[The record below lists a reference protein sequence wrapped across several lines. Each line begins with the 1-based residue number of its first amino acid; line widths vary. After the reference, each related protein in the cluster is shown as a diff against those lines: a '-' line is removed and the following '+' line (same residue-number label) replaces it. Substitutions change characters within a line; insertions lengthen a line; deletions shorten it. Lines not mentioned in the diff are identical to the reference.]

1 MLSRY
6 DIVLVA
12 FPFTDGPAAKPRPAL
27 VITTSDR
34 HGDVLLAF
42 ISSNISGPTATDEL
56 DIPAEQPGFSDTGLK
71 VSSRLR
77 LSRMTTLAL
86 PLVKRRIGRLPLALQ
101 TNCQQVL
108 QRVIC
113 GQG

>member
-1 MLSRY
+1 MLSR
-6 DIVLVA
+6 
-12 FPFTDGPAAKPRPAL
+12 
-27 VITTSDR
+27 
-34 HGDVLLAF
+34 
-42 ISSNISGPTATDEL
+42 SNISGPTASDEL

-71 VSSRLR
+71 ASSRLR

-86 PLVKRRIGRLPLALQ
+86 PLGLQ
-101 TNCQQVL
+101 TNCQEVL